1 MRIFKMQECKILFI
15 KKQKRRDAFDNICY
29 AKLLMIRKVT
39 QFSMLQKG
47 QSKNSDQ
54 TRSSDQPD
62 QTCNHRTLRNT
73 QPILF
78 KLGSNLADEMF
89 ISKNSKENFK
99 IF

>member
-1 MRIFKMQECKILFI
+1 MLLFSRSNHIKNNNFKLTLKVHEIW
-15 KKQKRRDAFDNICY
+15 KKVKPLSKNR
-29 AKLLMIRKVT
+29 
-39 QFSMLQKG
+39 

-54 TRSSDQPD
+54 TRSLDQPD

-73 QPILF
+73 EPILF

-89 ISKNSKENFK
+89 ISKNLKENFK

>member
-1 MRIFKMQECKILFI
+1 MMQRNHLTKNNFNTHQTVWKITKI
-15 KKQKRRDAFDNICY
+15 KLWR
-29 AKLLMIRKVT
+29 
-39 QFSMLQKG
+39 

-73 QPILF
+73 DPILF

-89 ISKNSKENFK
+89 ISKNLKENFK

>member
-1 MRIFKMQECKILFI
+1 VTDSQKIMVS
-15 KKQKRRDAFDNICY
+15 KWH
-29 AKLLMIRKVT
+29 
-39 QFSMLQKG
+39 
-47 QSKNSDQ
+47 SKNSDQ

-73 QPILF
+73 EPILF